1 MSTGILALWND
12 CEPAHRASYESWYAE
27 EHLPERL
34 GLPGFLRG
42 RRYLALDG
50 APQFFTYYEV
60 ATPEVLIDPVY
71 LKRVNNPTPRTKF
84 IMGEAFRNM
93 SRTICQV
100 TAREGRMRGAWAV
113 TRTLTF
119 DVTAPDLAELIQTP
133 GVARAEQWVEADLSA
148 PAENAETR
156 LRGGDVT
163 VAGCLFVETLRRED
177 AEDLAAEIPGARV
190 WQFLCE
196 LEAEPGG

>member
-12 CEPAHRASYESWYAE
+12 CDPVHRASYEAWYAE

-34 GLPGFLRG
+34 ALPGFLRG
-42 RRYLALDG
+42 RRYLAVDG
-50 APQFFTYYEV
+50 VPQFFTYYEV

-71 LKRVNNPTPRTKF
+71 LERVNNPTPRTQF

-93 SRTICQV
+93 SRTICRV
-100 TAREGRMRGAWAV
+100 TARHGRMRGAWAV
-113 TRTLTF
+113 TRTLAL
-119 DVTAPDLAELIQTP
+119 DVTAPDLADLVEMP
-133 GVARAEQWVEADLSA
+133 GVARAEHWAEADLDA

-196 LEAEPGG
+196 LEAEPDG